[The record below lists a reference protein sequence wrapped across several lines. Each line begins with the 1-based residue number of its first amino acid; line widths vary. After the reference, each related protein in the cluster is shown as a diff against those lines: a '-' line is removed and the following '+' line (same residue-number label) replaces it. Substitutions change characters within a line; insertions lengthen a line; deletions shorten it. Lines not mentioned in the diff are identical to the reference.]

1 MLARLWV
8 AAAVAVLIALASP
21 CRAQTPQCIPDKRI
35 AIMNLKVSGE
45 YADQVREWLPALIE
59 DRLMKEGWMLVVR
72 GERMDHIQKERN
84 LGGLNPATKLPDN
97 QIIGATAFVELSA
110 RVQVKDI
117 QGIIGY
123 RGFTIGDYAR
133 ASVDLNGQIV
143 DPATGL
149 LKSSISVGGTAGG
162 LKTAAVAT
170 IAKDWN
176 IGLGGYN
183 LRGIRESLVGK
194 AADTAAAKMIAQLK
208 ALYPSM
214 PSQPVASPVPAAKQS
229 SIPSTSQLSSTT
241 VSVTPSAPTILIDLP
256 EANAAV
262 VGDRYGVYRDD
273 KMIAELEIVRLFGK
287 RAEASI
293 LTLTTPIASTD
304 TAKKIIVLK
313 GSN

>member
-1 MLARLWV
+1 
-8 AAAVAVLIALASP
+8 
-21 CRAQTPQCIPDKRI
+21 
-35 AIMNLKVSGE
+35 MNLKVSGE
-45 YADQVREWLPALIE
+45 YADQVRDWLPALIE

-72 GERMDHIQKERN
+72 GQRMDHIQQERN
-84 LGGLNPATKLPDN
+84 LGGVNPATKLPDN

-110 RVQVKDI
+110 RGQVKDI

-143 DPATGL
+143 DPTTGL
-149 LKSSISVGGTAGG
+149 LKSSVSVGGTAGG

-183 LRGIRESLVGK
+183 LRGVRETLVGK
-194 AADTAAAKMIAQLK
+194 AADIAAAKMIAQLK
-208 ALYPSM
+208 ALYPCM
-214 PSQPVASPVPAAKQS
+214 PSHPVTAPVPSAQPRAAQ
-229 SIPSTSQLSSTT
+229 PATQLASTT
-241 VSVTPSAPTILIDLP
+241 LSVAPSAPTILIDLP
-256 EANAAV
+256 QANAAA

-293 LTLTTPIASTD
+293 LTLTTSIASTD